1 MHARHRQAMR
11 RLLLLSGT
19 GLLVGCTAAGSRLH
33 CPAITEIPAAVQRQA
48 ASELAAPPDKPALVR
63 VLDAVAV
70 DRARWRAE
78 CGG

>member
-1 MHARHRQAMR
+1 MA
-11 RLLLLSGT
+11 LLA
-19 GLLVGCTAAGSRLH
+19 GCATAPSKLH

-48 ASELAAPPDKPALVR
+48 ASEMAAPPDKPALVR

-78 CGG
+78 CGGR